1 MSVFKTAQLNG
12 GGSGEHMDD
21 PTQIPGPSTRSSS
34 SPNLGR
40 QPEQPARPDPST
52 SASTSSGGESGEAPF
67 AQPNRVTV
75 TKKRPSDP
83 KLLSLDVRK
92 LRSDF

>member
-1 MSVFKTAQLNG
+1 MFGFKVVQVNG
-12 GGSGEHMDD
+12 GASGEHMDD
-21 PTQIPGPSTRSSS
+21 PNRVPGPSTRSSS

-40 QPEQPARPDPST
+40 EADQPARPEPST
-52 SASTSSGGESGEAPF
+52 SASTSSGGENGEVAF
-67 AQPNRVTV
+67 AQTNRVTV